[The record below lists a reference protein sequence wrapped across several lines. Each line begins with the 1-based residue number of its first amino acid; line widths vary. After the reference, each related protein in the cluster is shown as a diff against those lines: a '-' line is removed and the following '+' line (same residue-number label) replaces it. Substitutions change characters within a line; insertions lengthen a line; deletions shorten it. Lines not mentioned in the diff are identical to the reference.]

1 MNADQIIQGIGK
13 AVVAT
18 KPADEFCLFKID
30 SLFTCMTKAEW
41 SGWMQAIFSVIAI
54 LVSSFISMWIVRQDK
69 NNRRL
74 ESLCGAVMLAE
85 NLYTATNKAL
95 NINSPKEFG
104 SLIALFEDTVDQA
117 ISIRGEFLPIDARVA
132 LNGLRAIARMAYKS
146 SESTDVVVPTDQ
158 NKWNTEFLYWNGRS
172 REHLKVLLKCL
183 PEKKRKEFA
192 SNAEFE

>member
-1 MNADQIIQGIGK
+1 MAEEKINICLLWGDWQIQQWW
-13 AVVAT
+13 
-18 KPADEFCLFKID
+18 
-30 SLFTCMTKAEW
+30 SCMSKAEW
-41 SGWMQAIFSVIAI
+41 AGWMQAIFSVIAI
-54 LVSSFISMWIVRQDK
+54 LVSGFISMWIVRQDK
-69 NNRRL
+69 NNRRI
-74 ESLCGAVMLAE
+74 ESLCGTVILAE

-117 ISIRGEFLPIDARVA
+117 ISIRWEFLPIDARVA

-146 SESTDVVVPTDQ
+146 SEGTDVVPPDP
-158 NKWNTEFLYWNGRS
+158 NKWNTEFSHWNGRS
-172 REHLKVLLKCL
+172 REHLKALLKCL